1 MIRLEDLALF
11 VRTAALGSFSAA
23 AREAGLLPGQASAA
37 IKRLEREL
45 DLRLF
50 VRTTRALR
58 LTAEGEQYLETAR
71 EVLDTLRQGRE
82 RLRGD
87 DAPLSGT
94 LRLAAPSDLG
104 RNILLPWLDDFHAA
118 HPRLSVQLLLSDQV
132 TDVFREPVDA
142 AVRQGRFDDAR
153 YVTLPLLPDNR
164 HVLVA
169 SPHYLAQRG
178 RPERLEDLREHE
190 AVLYMLGGRAYD
202 RWNFEVDGQRQVVQ
216 VRGQLLSNNADVTR
230 QWALAGHGIAYKSW
244 LDVHSDIAAGRLEW
258 LLPQFGEPFPIL
270 LVCPH
275 RRQFSP
281 AVRQLHALLAQRLQ
295 ALAGTDRLQ
304 P

>member
-1 MIRLEDLALF
+1 MIRLDDLALF

-23 AREAGLLPGQASAA
+23 AREVDLLPGQASAA

-50 VRTTRALR
+50 VRSTRSLR
-58 LTAEGEQYLETAR
+58 LTAEGEQYLDTAR

-87 DAPLSGT
+87 DAPLTGT
-94 LRLAAPSDLG
+94 LRLSAPSDLG
-104 RNILLPWLDDFHAA
+104 RNVLLPWLDKFRAA
-118 HPRLSVQLLLSDQV
+118 HPQLTVQLLLSDQV
-132 TDVFREPVDA
+132 ADVFREPVDA
-142 AVRQGRFDDAR
+142 AIRQGRFEDAR

-169 SPHYLAQRG
+169 SPDYLARRG
-178 RPERLEDLREHE
+178 RPASLDALREHE

-202 RWNFEVDGQRQVVQ
+202 RWNFDLDGHRQVVHM
-216 VRGQLLSNNADVTR
+216 RGQLLSNNADVTR

-244 LDVHSDIAAGRLEW
+244 LDVHRDIAQGRLEW
-258 LLPQFGEPFPIL
+258 LLPRCGEPFPIQ

-281 AVRQLHALLAQRLQ
+281 AVRQLHALLAERCA
-295 ALAGTDRLQ
+295 ALAR
-304 P
+304 